1 MCCAHI
7 MAPPYSS
14 CNGGAR
20 LILPCFSSLSFRL
33 FHSNFAWG
41 LNASWISSVSPVGRP
56 LRWKHVHAQSF
67 TASGYS
73 RKTNKLRYF
82 CSQKPLRVPNCL
94 VIRLDPLLTPFYVG
108 VFISQTPEHTH
119 TVPLQS
125 GRRSR
130 VNKQKSCLPH
140 CLLA

>member
-1 MCCAHI
+1 MRI
-7 MAPPYSS
+7 LW
-14 CNGGAR
+14 R
-20 LILPCFSSLSFRL
+20 LRIHPVTGVRGLFFLASVLFRSAFSTRISL
-33 FHSNFAWG
+33 G
-41 LNASWISSVSPVGRP
+41 VSMPVGFP
-56 LRWKHVHAQSF
+56 LSRRSVALFRWKHVHAQSF